1 MRKYLILPVLLIS
14 AAGIFAESAISVS
27 PVRWDE
33 AEAKADALLAQMTD
47 EEKVGQMIQAER
59 RYMKISDITK
69 YCLGSVLS
77 GGGSA
82 PGKNTVDDWR
92 TMIEKMQAAAAKTRL
107 AIPIIYG
114 VDAVHGHNNLAGAVI
129 FPHNSGLGASAS
141 TQGTF
146 EAARETARAIRQTGV
161 TWTFAPCLAVARDIR
176 WGRTYESFSEDPQKA
191 AAFGI
196 VSMRGL
202 HDGGAVSSIKHF
214 AGDGGTAF
222 GTSKKTPG
230 FLDQGDTKL
239 SEEEFFR
246 LHLNQYKRAVEDGAL
261 NVMASYSSFN
271 GVKMHENRRFLTE
284 ILKEEWG
291 FRGFVVSDY
300 AAVEQCSGKNYRDN
314 VILCVNAGIDMLM
327 EPIRWKQAYRAI
339 LYGVKKGLIAQ
350 ERIDDAVRRILT
362 VKYLSGLM
370 DEPIPAFEEI
380 DEATVREK
388 ARKAAE
394 ETFVLLKNEAS
405 LLPLKPNISVCI
417 LGPAADSVGVL
428 CGGWT
433 IEWLGKTDNPDVG
446 GRTLREAVSDYL
458 NENGGRTV
466 ENPADADVVLLAV
479 GESPSAEYFGDAS
492 DLSLSGSQTLKGNA
506 AAVTAARESG
516 KPTVAVLVS
525 GRPRIITEELKNWD
539 AFVMAWLPGS
549 EGADALVNALWG
561 RSVFSGRLPFTWP
574 VDNASVP
581 VHSGGEKTEGK
592 ILFPYGFGLRGSL

>member
-300 AAVEQCSGKNYRDN
+300 AAVEQCSGKNYREN

-327 EPIRWKQAYRAI
+327 EPFRWKQAYRSI
-339 LYGVKKGLIAQ
+339 LYGLKKGLIAQ

-380 DEATVREK
+380 DEAAVREK

-433 IEWLGKTDNPDVG
+433 IEWLGKSDNPAVG
-446 GRTLREAVSDYL
+446 GKTFREAVTQFL
-458 NENGGRTV
+458 EAGGGAVTDHPD
-466 ENPADADVVLLAV
+466 EADVILLAL
-479 GESPSAEYFGDAS
+479 GEEPYAEFFGDAA
-492 DLSLSGSQTLKGNA
+492 DLSLYGDKALKGNR
-506 AAVTAARESG
+506 AAVEAARKAG
-516 KPTVAVLVS
+516 KPTVTVLVA
-525 GRPRIITEELKNWD
+525 GRPRIVSEEIKSWK

-561 RSVFSGRLPFTWP
+561 KVPFVGHLPFTWP
-574 VDNASVP
+574 VSSETSA
-581 VHSGGEKTEGK
+581 ETESRRSETV
-592 ILFPYGFGLRGSL
+592 LFPYGFGL

>member
-1 MRKYLILPVLLIS
+1 MKKYLLLPILSIFTVC
-14 AAGIFAESAISVS
+14 AFAEAAISVS

-191 AAFGI
+191 VAFGI

-327 EPIRWKQAYRAI
+327 EPIRWKQAYRSI
-339 LYGVKKGLIAQ
+339 LYGLKKGLIAQ

-380 DEATVREK
+380 DEAAVREK

-394 ETFVLLKNEAS
+394 GTFVLLKNEAS

-433 IEWLGKTDNPDVG
+433 IEWLGKTVNPAVG
-446 GRTLREAVSDYL
+446 GKTFREAVTQFL
-458 NENGGRTV
+458 EAGGGAVTDHPD
-466 ENPADADVVLLAV
+466 EADVILLAL
-479 GESPSAEYFGDAS
+479 GEEPYAEFFGDAA
-492 DLSLSGSQTLKGNA
+492 DLSLYGDKALKGNR
-506 AAVTAARESG
+506 AAVEAARKAG
-516 KPTVAVLVS
+516 KPTVTVLVA
-525 GRPRIITEELKNWD
+525 GRPRIVSEEIKSWK

-561 RSVFSGRLPFTWP
+561 KVPFVGRLPFTWP
-574 VDNASVP
+574 VSSETSA
-581 VHSGGEKTEGK
+581 ETESRRSETV
-592 ILFPYGFGLRGSL
+592 LFPYGFGL

>member
-1 MRKYLILPVLLIS
+1 MKKYLLLPILSIFTVC
-14 AAGIFAESAISVS
+14 AFAEAAISVS

-47 EEKVGQMIQAER
+47 EEKAGQMIQAER

-300 AAVEQCSGKNYRDN
+300 AAVEQCSGKNYREN

-327 EPIRWKQAYRAI
+327 EPFRWKQAYRSI
-339 LYGVKKGLIAQ
+339 LYGLKKGLIAQ

-380 DEATVREK
+380 DEAAVREK

-394 ETFVLLKNEAS
+394 GTFVLLKNEAS

-433 IEWLGKTDNPDVG
+433 IEWLGKTVNPAVG
-446 GRTLREAVSDYL
+446 GKTFREAVTQFL
-458 NENGGRTV
+458 EAGGGAVTDHPD
-466 ENPADADVVLLAV
+466 EADVILLAL
-479 GESPSAEYFGDAS
+479 GEEPYAEFFGDAA
-492 DLSLSGSQTLKGNA
+492 DLSLYGDKALKGNR
-506 AAVTAARESG
+506 AAVEAARKAG
-516 KPTVAVLVS
+516 KPTVTVLVA
-525 GRPRIITEELKNWD
+525 GRPRIVTEELKDWN

-561 RSVFSGRLPFTWP
+561 KVPFVGRLPFTWP
-574 VDNASVP
+574 VSSETSA
-581 VHSGGEKTEGK
+581 ETESRRSETV
-592 ILFPYGFGLRGSL
+592 LFPYGFGL

>member
-1 MRKYLILPVLLIS
+1 MKKYLLLPILSIFTVC
-14 AAGIFAESAISVS
+14 AFAEAAISVS

-191 AAFGI
+191 VAFGI

-327 EPIRWKQAYRAI
+327 EPIRWKQAYRSI
-339 LYGVKKGLIAQ
+339 LYGLKKGLIAQ

-380 DEATVREK
+380 DEAAVREK

-394 ETFVLLKNEAS
+394 GTFVLLKNEAS

-433 IEWLGKTDNPDVG
+433 IEWLGKTVNPAVG
-446 GRTLREAVSDYL
+446 GKTFREAVTQFL
-458 NENGGRTV
+458 EAGGGAVTDHPD
-466 ENPADADVVLLAV
+466 EADVILLAL
-479 GESPSAEYFGDAS
+479 GEEPYAEFFGDAA
-492 DLSLSGSQTLKGNA
+492 DLSLYGDKALKGNR
-506 AAVTAARESG
+506 AAVEAARKAG
-516 KPTVAVLVS
+516 KPTVTVLVA
-525 GRPRIITEELKNWD
+525 GRPRIVTEELKDWN

-561 RSVFSGRLPFTWP
+561 KVPFVGRLPFTWP
-574 VDNASVP
+574 VSSETSA
-581 VHSGGEKTEGK
+581 ETESRRSETV
-592 ILFPYGFGLRGSL
+592 LFPYGFGL

>member
-1 MRKYLILPVLLIS
+1 MKKYLLLPILSIFTVC
-14 AAGIFAESAISVS
+14 AFAEAAISVS

-300 AAVEQCSGKNYRDN
+300 AAVEQCSGKNYREN

-327 EPIRWKQAYRAI
+327 EPFRWKQAYRSI
-339 LYGVKKGLIAQ
+339 LYGLKKGLIAQ

-380 DEATVREK
+380 DEAAVREK
-388 ARKAAE
+388 ARKAE
-394 ETFVLLKNEAS
+394 N
-405 LLPLKPNISVCI
+405 LLPLKPDVKVCI

-433 IEWLGKTDNPDVG
+433 IEWLGKINNPAVG
-446 GRTLREAVSDYL
+446 GKTFREAVTEFL
-458 NENGGRTV
+458 KTGGGAVTDHPD
-466 ENPADADVVLLAV
+466 EADVILLAL
-479 GESPSAEYFGDAS
+479 GEEPYAEFFGDAA
-492 DLSLSGSQTLKGNA
+492 DLSLYGDKALKGNR
-506 AAVTAARESG
+506 AAVEAARKAG
-516 KPTVAVLVS
+516 KATVAVLVA
-525 GRPRIITEELKNWD
+525 GRPRIVSEEIKSWK

-549 EGADALVNALWG
+549 EGADALVNVLWG
-561 RSVFSGRLPFTWP
+561 KVPFVGRLPFTWP
-574 VDNASVP
+574 VSSETSA
-581 VHSGGEKTEGK
+581 ETESRRSETV
-592 ILFPYGFGLRGSL
+592 LFPYGFGL